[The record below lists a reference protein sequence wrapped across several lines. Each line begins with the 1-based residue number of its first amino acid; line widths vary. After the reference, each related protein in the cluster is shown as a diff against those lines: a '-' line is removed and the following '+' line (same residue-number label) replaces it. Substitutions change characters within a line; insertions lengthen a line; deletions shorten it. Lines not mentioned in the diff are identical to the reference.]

1 MPRIRRSIMA
11 EFERSTVDGDGDL
24 EERPADEDVIVDD
37 LLIED
42 VSIDGMCGVY

>member
-1 MPRIRRSIMA
+1 MPHEPNDDRPLDEPQPAAPA
-11 EFERSTVDGDGDL
+11 ETPEI
-24 EERPADEDVIVDD
+24 EED

>member
-1 MPRIRRSIMA
+1 MPTA
-11 EFERSTVDGDGDL
+11 ETTADAAADPTAAQPAAPPVL
-24 EERPADEDVIVDD
+24 EAD